1 MTDPTRGAE
10 ESAAAGVAVRS
21 LDDGL
26 SFWIHVTP
34 RAARER
40 VGGVHG
46 DALRVAVQEP
56 PVEGAANA
64 ACVRALAR
72 ALGVPRGNVAL
83 DAGAKGRRKAVRV
96 AGDPQVLE
104 ATLRRLA
111 GGAALR

>member
-1 MTDPTRGAE
+1 MTDPAPALSVRR
-10 ESAAAGVAVRS
+10 SSDGV
-21 LDDGL
+21 
-26 SFWIHVTP
+26 SFWIHVSP

-72 ALGVPRGNVAL
+72 ALGVPRNRVVIDPA
-83 DAGAKGRRKAVRV
+83 AKGRRKLVRV
-96 AGDPQVLE
+96 SGAAQDLE
-104 ATLRRLA
+104 STLRALA
-111 GGAALR
+111 GGDA